1 MTDVKLSVLVHPQD
15 GYEWSSILLAK
26 ADLDGTLE
34 LLTRAWERLL
44 GYGRRELD
52 GKALRDLI
60 AADREADSLI
70 AHAVAA
76 VFDEHSM
83 ASVELTL
90 RCRSGARKLLT
101 LHRRFDAATGD
112 VYIVGEEVPSSIRNP
127 APLVARRGAPA
138 NRRSADPRARS

>member
-1 MTDVKLSVLVHPQD
+1 VSDVKLSVVIHSQD
-15 GYEWSSILLAK
+15 GYECSSILLAK

-34 LLTRAWERLL
+34 LLTGAWERLL

-52 GKALRDLI
+52 GKALRDLM

-76 VFDEHSM
+76 VFNEQSM

-90 RCRSGARKLLT
+90 RCRSGARKRLR
-101 LHRRFDAATGD
+101 LHRRFDSVTGD
-112 VYIVGEEVPSSIRNP
+112 VYIVGEEVPGSIRSS
-127 APLVARRGAPA
+127 APLVGRRGVPA
-138 NRRSADPRARS
+138 NRRSADPRPPS